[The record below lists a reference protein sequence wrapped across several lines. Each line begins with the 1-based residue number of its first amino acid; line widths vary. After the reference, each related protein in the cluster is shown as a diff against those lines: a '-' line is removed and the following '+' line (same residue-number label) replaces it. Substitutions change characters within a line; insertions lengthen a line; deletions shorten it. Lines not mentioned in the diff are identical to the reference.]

1 MVRELKCDL
10 IVIGGGAAGL
20 AAAVKARRL
29 GIERVVLID
38 SPPYVGRL
46 LGGILP
52 QCIHP
57 GFGLH
62 YFKEELTGPEFAERL
77 VKEVYDLGVEVLTES
92 YASDLKHS
100 GSNIEVVATSPRGI
114 MKLASRA
121 LIYAAG
127 ARERTVFEI
136 GVVGYRPAGVFTAGE
151 AQALM
156 DLYGVMPGKEI
167 VVVGSGDV
175 GLIMARRFALEGAR
189 VKAVIELMPW
199 PGGLTRNVVQ
209 CLEDFGIPL
218 LLSRMVTKVLGKH
231 RVEGVEVVKV
241 DENLK
246 PIPGT
251 EEVIKCDTVVIAA
264 GIVPKVELLEGA
276 GALIDKATGGPVVND
291 FLETTLHRVFAA
303 GNALVIND
311 LVDYAAEQGEWAA
324 ESATYVLGGAEIP
337 REGVKKVI
345 LGRNVRLAVPQVL
358 TGLRDTYL
366 YIRVRWPEENVRLV
380 MRELGKE
387 VRLPRVR
394 PAEMIRVLVRRGELA
409 GVGDSKLTVS
419 IEAEK
424 Q

>member
-1 MVRELKCDL
+1 MVKELRCDL
-10 IVIGGGAAGL
+10 VVIGGGAAGL
-20 AAAVKARRL
+20 AASVKARRL
-29 GIERVVLID
+29 GVEKVVLID
-38 SPPYVGRL
+38 SPPYVGKL

-77 VKEVYDLGVEVLTES
+77 VEGVHDLGVEVLTES
-92 YASDLKHS
+92 YASDLRHAE
-100 GSNIEVVATSPRGI
+100 SNVEVVATSPKGI
-114 MKLASRA
+114 VKLTSRT

-156 DLYGVMPGKEI
+156 DLFGVMPGKEV

-175 GLIMARRFALEGAR
+175 GLIMARRFALEGAK

-218 LLSRMVTKVLGKH
+218 LLSRMVTKVIGKH
-231 RVEGVEVVKV
+231 RVEGVEVVRV
-241 DENLK
+241 DEGLK
-246 PIPGT
+246 PISGT

-264 GIVPKVELLEGA
+264 GIVPKVELLEEA
-276 GALIDKATGGPVVND
+276 GALIDRATGGPVVND
-291 FLETTLHRVFAA
+291 FLETTLRSIFAA
-303 GNALVIND
+303 GNVLVIND
-311 LVDYAAEQGEWAA
+311 LVDYVAEQGEWAA
-324 ESATYVLGGAEIP
+324 ESAAYVLGGGEIP
-337 REGVKKVI
+337 REDVKKVI

-366 YIRVRWPEENVRLV
+366 YIRVRRPEENVRLV
-380 MRELGKE
+380 IQELGRE
-387 VRLPRVR
+387 VKLPKVR
-394 PAEMIRVLVRRGELA
+394 PSEMIRVFIGRDELA
-409 GVGDSKLTVS
+409 GVSDNKLTVG
-419 IEAEK
+419 IEAE
-424 Q
+424 